1 MKVIKDITKTIRWR
15 NTKNKIR
22 RSRSYPDMLLISD
35 LLAYMEMLE
44 EQIMELN
51 EEVSKMK
58 SGGVSSTESEDGV
71 SDDMEKKCEKGK

>member
-22 RSRSYPDMLLISD
+22 RSMLLISD
-35 LLAYMEMLE
+35 LLTYMEMLE

-58 SGGVSSTESEDGV
+58 SGGVSSTESEDK
-71 SDDMEKKCEKGK
+71 DKN

>member
-22 RSRSYPDMLLISD
+22 SSKSYPDMLLISD
-35 LLAYMEMLE
+35 LLTYMEMLE

-58 SGGVSSTESEDGV
+58 SGGVSSTESEDK
-71 SDDMEKKCEKGK
+71 DKN

>member
-15 NTKNKIR
+15 NIKNKIR
-22 RSRSYPDMLLISD
+22 RSKSYPDMLLISD
-35 LLAYMEMLE
+35 LLTYMEMLE

-58 SGGVSSTESEDGV
+58 SGDVSSTESEDK
-71 SDDMEKKCEKGK
+71 DKN